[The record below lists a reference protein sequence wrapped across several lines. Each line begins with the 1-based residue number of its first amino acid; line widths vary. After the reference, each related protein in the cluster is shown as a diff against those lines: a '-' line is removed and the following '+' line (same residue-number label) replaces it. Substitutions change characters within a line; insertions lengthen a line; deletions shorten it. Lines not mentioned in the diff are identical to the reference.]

1 MTKSLKLIVGLI
13 LIAVVGFV
21 AVMYWLH
28 TSQGQ
33 SYVTQMIT
41 RVIAGKTNLT
51 VQIDNIDI
59 SLTSGLK
66 VNNITIYKKQQ
77 HVADIKSV
85 LVKPRLSIFMLWRI
99 SIPQIIIDEVHLVT
113 APKIKIRPSKKSKDF
128 YNIYAFVPNIKIKD
142 FKINKLILSPQI
154 TDQEKDV
161 ILSTQSN
168 ISFYPHKTLI
178 KFNLNSSVISAPIL
192 FDGLTFSS
200 SGQFRFDIQKLE
212 VNAHLT
218 SKFISIDGK
227 SSYDVTEHSIYN
239 NFQYEIS
246 NLNLFNQSNIALIGN
261 IKGSTI
267 IEGPL
272 SNLSINFLGNVLLGN
287 DNNRPL
293 ENSLLQEKVQG
304 AYRAQNRNLHEDL
317 STARKTP
324 LPSVVDVPKR
334 SNIEYKIALKAQ
346 DNLNGTINLSS
357 ETLSADGKLSYNSD
371 KIKLHEFTISGK
383 GLHSEIDLEYNVNN
397 ALLNGS
403 ITHQDDS
410 LSEAN
415 KYFNEINSG
424 KLYFKSVFGHDGD
437 KQTFKFNGQITDLS
451 TKFGFIENV
460 LLDIYSPS
468 LSEQNFSKFN
478 ILIQYF
484 MIQDFLIKEI
494 SFNTKSINQR
504 LEFTSNI
511 TSHNECLMMINSKGN
526 IDFTNGTKITI
537 PSIEGKFG
545 SSLVTLTK
553 PIDILLSDVF
563 SLNIDRLQIGN
574 GSIKLHAR
582 ADNEKISSSLD
593 LQNIPTELCDK
604 FITHNLRDNA
614 INGRASLEG
623 SLLSPI
629 LTTNFEISQ
638 QSTSSKPLKI
648 IANSKTADQ
657 KTIVNL
663 KIQNDKRDI
672 GVGNIEVANNFSLLP
687 LTFEFLYQKP
697 FVASMA
703 INEKLD
709 ISELL
714 PGLLEHKI
722 LGNIRGALKVN
733 GTLDK
738 PNLEGN
744 FKFTDGQYKHKKFN
758 IRLENISLNIDASSE
773 KLLFNNIIAH
783 DNLGNKL
790 HGHGFI
796 NFSAKNFEFKFNTK
810 NLHAINNLY
819 MQGALSG
826 DANYVGSQHQAAIT
840 GDLTFGP
847 MEITIPSKLNQEI
860 PELNV
865 INEITEL
872 QNHKT
877 DEYPINLDLKLR
889 TTDKVFVSGQGVAS
903 RLEGK
908 LKVTGDVKQPIIDG
922 SLQALEGTFK
932 EFGRVLNVEKSTLV
946 FKGPL
951 NPSPYL
957 NIVGTTT
964 IEDFELRVMLT
975 GSITDPILDI
985 SSSPALTKDKA
996 LSVLLFGTD
1005 TPSPFQAL
1013 QLANSARK
1021 LAGHGSNFDPLD
1033 FSKKFL
1039 LIDDLNFKADPNNPE
1054 SYSIQAGKYLSD
1066 KIYLEIQHGGVE
1078 KLTKTKLEV
1087 QLTPR
1092 ISIENINDYQEDNNI
1107 GIKWQ
1112 MDY

>member
-1 MTKSLKLIVGLI
+1 MTKSLKILISLI
-13 LIAVVGFV
+13 LVAVAGFV
-21 AVMYWLH
+21 AIMYWLH
-28 TSQGQ
+28 THQGQ
-33 SYVTQMIT
+33 SYVTQIIT
-41 RVIAGKTNLT
+41 RVIADKTNLT
-51 VQIDNIDI
+51 ARIDNIEI

-66 VNNITIYKKQQ
+66 VNNVAIHKKQQ
-77 HVADIKSV
+77 HVANIKSV
-85 LVKPRLSIFMLWRI
+85 LIKPHLSIFMLWQI
-99 SIPQIIIDEVHLVT
+99 SIPQIIIEEVHLVT

-128 YNIYAFVPNIKIKD
+128 YNIYAFIPNIKVKD
-142 FKINKLILSPQI
+142 LRINKLILSPQI
-154 TDQEKDV
+154 TNQEQDV

-178 KFNLNSSVISAPIL
+178 KFNLKSSVISAPSVL
-192 FDGLTFSS
+192 EGLTFAS
-200 SGQFRFDIQKLE
+200 SGKFQFDIQKLE
-212 VNAHLT
+212 VNSHLT
-218 SKFISIDGK
+218 SKSISIDGK
-227 SSYDVTEHSIYN
+227 SSYDIAQHTTYN
-239 NFQYEIS
+239 NFQYEINNRALEESHLEEQLKSTDKEKYS
-246 NLNLFNQSNIALIGN
+246 NAMQLPSAIDFLKKSIV
-261 IKGSTI
+261 KGSTI

-272 SNLSINFLGNVLLGN
+272 SNLSINFLGNVFLGN
-287 DNNRPL
+287 NNIKY
-293 ENSLLQEKVQG
+293 N
-304 AYRAQNRNLHEDL
+304 
-317 STARKTP
+317 
-324 LPSVVDVPKR
+324 
-334 SNIEYKIALKAQ
+334 IALKAE

-357 ETLSADGKLSYNSD
+357 DSVSANGKLSYITD
-371 KIKLHEFTISGK
+371 KIRLHEFTISGE
-383 GLHSEIDLEYNVNN
+383 GLHSEIDLEYNLNN
-397 ALLNGS
+397 DLLNGS

-410 LSEAN
+410 LSEVT
-415 KYFNEINSG
+415 KYFSEINSG
-424 KLYFKSVFGHDGD
+424 KLYFKSVFGQDGS
-437 KQTFKFNGQITDLS
+437 KQTFRLNGQITDLS
-451 TKFGFIENV
+451 AKFGFVDNV

-484 MIQDFLIKEI
+484 MIQDFLIKEL
-494 SFNTKSINQR
+494 SFNTKSINKH

-511 TSHNECLMMINSKGN
+511 TAHNACLMAINSKGN
-526 IDFTNGTKITI
+526 IDFTDGTKITI
-537 PSIEGKFG
+537 PYIEGKFG
-545 SSLVTLTK
+545 SSIVKLTK
-553 PIDILLSDVF
+553 PINIILSDVF
-563 SLNIDRLQIGN
+563 SLNIEHLQIGN
-574 GSIKLHAR
+574 GSIKLHAK
-582 ADNEKISSSLD
+582 ANNEQISSFLD
-593 LQNIPTELCDK
+593 LQNIPTDLCDK
-604 FITHNLRDNA
+604 FLTNNFLNNV
-614 INGRASLEG
+614 INGHASLDG
-623 SLLSPI
+623 SWLSPI
-629 LTTNFEISQ
+629 LTTNFEISK
-638 QSTSSKPLKI
+638 QSASSAPIKI
-648 IANSKTADQ
+648 IANSKTTDQ
-657 KTIVNL
+657 KTNIDL
-663 KIQNDKRDI
+663 KIHSGKRNI
-672 GVGNIEVANNFSLLP
+672 GLGNIEVANNFSLFP
-687 LTFEFLYQKP
+687 LTFEFLFQKP
-697 FVASMA
+697 FLASIA

-714 PGLLEHKI
+714 PRLLEHKI

-733 GTLDK
+733 GTLEK

-744 FKFTDGQYKHKKFN
+744 FKLTDGQYKHKKFN
-758 IRLENISLNIDASSE
+758 VRLENIALSMDAIGE

-790 HGHGFI
+790 HGQGFI
-796 NFSAKNFEFKFNTK
+796 NFFTKNFEFKFNTK

-826 DANYVGSQHQAAIT
+826 DVNYLGNEHQASIT

-847 MEITIPSKLNQEI
+847 MEITIPDKFNQEI

-872 QNHKT
+872 QDQKT
-877 DEYPINLDLKLR
+877 NEYPINLDLKLR
-889 TTDKVFVSGQGVAS
+889 TTDKVFVSGQGVTS

-908 LKVTGDVKQPIIDG
+908 LKITGDVKQPIIDG
-922 SLQALEGTFK
+922 SLQAVEGTFK

-985 SSSPALTKDKA
+985 SSSPALPKEKA

-1021 LAGHGSNFDPLD
+1021 LAGKGSSFDPLD